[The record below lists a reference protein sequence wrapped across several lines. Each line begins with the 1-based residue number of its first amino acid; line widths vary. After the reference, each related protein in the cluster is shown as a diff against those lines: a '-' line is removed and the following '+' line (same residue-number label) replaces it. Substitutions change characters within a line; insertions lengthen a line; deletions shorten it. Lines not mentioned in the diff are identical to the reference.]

1 MINRKVDV
9 TSTFFLLKLVD
20 NVLEIIITFVI
31 QNRNENET
39 DNFRF

>member
-9 TSTFFLLKLVD
+9 TSTFLLLKLVD
-20 NVLEIIITFVI
+20 NVLEIIITFAI